1 MSLPSH
7 MGPVKLIPQTALA
20 GSGGLSGKF
29 SNNAGKDIT
38 GDVTGGIING
48 AEKITLWI
56 VVSAIA
62 GTLNVFADSSPDGV
76 NATSGGAVGKSGA
89 ITTPGTYAIN
99 YNNTPISMLEL
110 SWTLG
115 TATDT
120 ATVDG
125 IFFEG
130 SLA

>member
-1 MSLPSH
+1 MGLPSH
-7 MGPVKLIPQTALA
+7 MGPVKIIPQTALA
-20 GSGGLSGKF
+20 GSGGLAGKF
-29 SNNAGKDIT
+29 ANTAGKEIT

-56 VVSAIA
+56 VVSAIS
-62 GTLNVFADSSPDGV
+62 GTLGILADSSPDGV
-76 NATSGGAVGKSGA
+76 NSTSGGAVGSKTG
-89 ITTPGTYAIN
+89 ITAPGTYQIN

-115 TATDT
+115 ASTDT

>member
-1 MSLPSH
+1 ML
-7 MGPVKLIPQTALA
+7 LIPGVSLA

-29 SNNAGKDIT
+29 NNAAGKSIT
-38 GDVTGGIING
+38 GTPVGGLING

-56 VVSAIA
+56 VVSAIS
-62 GTLNVFADSSPDGV
+62 GTLGVNAESSPDGV
-76 NATSGGAVGKSGA
+76 NLTSGGALGKVSG
-89 ITTPGTYAIN
+89 ITTPGTYQIT
-99 YNNTPISMLEL
+99 YNATPISMIGLD
-110 SWTLG
+110 WTLG

-120 ATVDG
+120 CTIDG

>member
-1 MSLPSH
+1 MGLPSH
-7 MGPVKLIPQTALA
+7 MGPMLLIPGVSLA

-29 SNNAGKDIT
+29 NNAAAKSIT
-38 GDVTGGIING
+38 GTPVGGLING

-56 VVSAIA
+56 VVSAIS
-62 GTLNVFADSSPDGV
+62 GTLGVNAESSPDGI
-76 NATSGGAVGKSGA
+76 NLTSGGALGKVSG
-89 ITTPGTYAIN
+89 ITTPGTYQIT
-99 YNNTPISMLEL
+99 YNGTPISMIGLD
-110 SWTLG
+110 WTLG

-120 ATVDG
+120 CTIDG